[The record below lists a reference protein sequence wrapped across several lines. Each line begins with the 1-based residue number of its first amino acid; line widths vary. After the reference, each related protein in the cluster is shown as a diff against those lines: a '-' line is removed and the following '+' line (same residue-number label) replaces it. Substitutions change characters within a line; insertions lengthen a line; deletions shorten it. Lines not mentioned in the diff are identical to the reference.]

1 MSASGEKNG
10 AKAGMGGARGKSEL
24 STGQADAKAETRT
37 EDGPG
42 AEPGA
47 AAGSA
52 TGVEGGAEG
61 KDSTGGTAG
70 DGGAGAGP
78 KPRSVRLV
86 LFSLMIAVLLAMLDN
101 MIVGTAMPTI
111 VGELGGLE
119 HLSWVVTAYTLTTAA
134 STPLW
139 GKLGDMFGRKGVF
152 LTSIVLFLAG
162 SMTSGAA
169 QTMSQLIGFRALQ
182 GLGAGGLMVGAMA
195 IMGDLIAPRERGKY
209 MGMMA
214 GVMSLAMIGGPLVG
228 GTLTDHLGWRWA
240 FYINLPLG
248 AIALAMITSVLH
260 LPKKRTKGRIDY
272 LGAALL
278 TTGITAAVLVT
289 SWGGTEYAWGSGT
302 IIGISVLAVAA
313 LVAFPLVER
322 RVAEPI
328 LPLGVFRN
336 LNFSLVTV
344 IGFLLGFVMFGAMTF
359 LPLFQQSVQGASAT
373 NSGLLLLP
381 VLLPMMIVSVVT
393 GRATTKTGK
402 YRAYPIIGGALI
414 PAGLFLLAQMDVG
427 TARLTSG
434 LYMAVLGAG
443 MGFLMQLTMLIAQN
457 SVELK
462 DMGVA
467 SSTTTLFRTI
477 GGSFGVALMGTVFSG
492 KVEDSMK
499 ESAAAAGGQQGG
511 GSMAKL
517 TEGGAQLDADS
528 LAKLPAKVREAYEH
542 AVASGINGVF
552 LLAGGIA
559 LIAFLAA
566 WFIKEVPLKDAEA
579 QKGQPDA
586 GQDPD
591 AVQDISVSSAE
602 ELAATDA
609 PRGAA
614 DEEAT
619 GPVADDR
626 TSVRA

>member
-1 MSASGEKNG
+1 MGASGATNQAEREKG
-10 AKAGMGGARGKSEL
+10 
-24 STGQADAKAETRT
+24 DT
-37 EDGPG
+37 EDEQEPSPGQGGVKETAGSGPG
-42 AEPGA
+42 AEA
-47 AAGSA
+47 
-52 TGVEGGAEG
+52 
-61 KDSTGGTAG
+61 
-70 DGGAGAGP
+70 AGP

-152 LTSIVLFLAG
+152 LTSIVIFLVG

-169 QTMSQLIGFRALQ
+169 QTMGQLIGFRALQ

-195 IMGDLIAPRERGKY
+195 IMGDLIPPRERGKY

-248 AIALAMITSVLH
+248 AVALAMVGTVLH
-260 LPKKRTKGRIDY
+260 LPKKRSQGRIDY
-272 LGAALL
+272 TGAVLL
-278 TTGITAAVLVT
+278 TVGITAAVLVT
-289 SWGGTEYAWGSGT
+289 SWGGTEYDWNSST
-302 IIGISVLAVAA
+302 IIGIGALAVAA
-313 LVAFPLVER
+313 LTAFPFVER

-328 LPLGVFRN
+328 LPLRVFRSG
-336 LNFSLVTV
+336 NFSLVAF
-344 IGFLLGFVMFGAMTF
+344 IGFLLGFVMFGSMTF
-359 LPLFQQSVQGASAT
+359 LPLYQQSVQGASAT

-381 VLLPMMIVSVVT
+381 VLLPMMVVSVVT

-402 YRAYPIIGGALI
+402 YRIYPIVGGALI
-414 PAGLFLLAQMDVG
+414 PVGLFLLAQMDVG
-427 TARLTSG
+427 TSRLTSG

-477 GGSFGVALMGTVFSG
+477 GGSFGVALMGTIFATH
-492 KVEDSMK
+492 VEDSMK
-499 ESAAAAGGQQGG
+499 ESAAAAGDAGG
-511 GSMAKL
+511 GPAAKL
-517 TEGGAQLDADS
+517 TEGGAQLDAAS
-528 LAKLPAKVREAYEH
+528 LEKLPEQVREAYEH
-542 AVASGINGVF
+542 AVVNGTHAVF
-552 LLAGGIA
+552 LLAAGVTV
-559 LIAFLAA
+559 LAFVAA
-566 WFIKEVPLKDAEA
+566 WFIKEVPLKDAAA
-579 QKGQPDA
+579 QK
-586 GQDPD
+586 
-591 AVQDISVSSAE
+591 SAE
-602 ELAATDA
+602 PEEDGVPAA
-609 PRGAA
+609 G
-614 DEEAT
+614 
-619 GPVADDR
+619 
-626 TSVRA
+626 